1 MTYNPSMKKLLLLVI
16 LSFFSTQGLTASCP
30 DGSEPTKTVSA
41 DGSYFEYKCNAEEK
55 LLRDSRNTWYQPGSY
70 PESMQQFMYE
80 MHEVKGAP
88 NYYKFES
95 NLGKDN
101 DVLDEFKNND
111 TTGIISY
118 LLFEDNKI
126 VIDEVDMPPKII
138 NGMLPSNSVGKSL
151 VSYVTGHAICEGYI
165 SSVDETLD
173 WDLLDNT
180 LYEDQALIDILNM
193 TAGDQHYIG
202 ETIPPMVD
210 NMWKT
215 SGVNLNMT
223 SLETIAESNLHNTT
237 AAEPVYNYSAL
248 TTHVLM
254 NYVIY
259 KAGDN
264 WKKLLHK
271 VFNENAKVKNRVY
284 FEKTRKGTGHSI
296 RYSFYA
302 DRYDY
307 LRIAIAIMND
317 WNNDT
322 CLGKYLKIIYDR
334 RIDKN
339 DNDNPHDY
347 RDISTAS
354 KRYGGQ
360 FYFDFVG
367 LENRE
372 IIGLS
377 GFAGQNILIDTDE
390 EKIVVVNSKYRNYD
404 WKEIVYKRIK

>member
-1 MTYNPSMKKLLLLVI
+1 MKKIILLV
-16 LSFFSTQGLTASCP
+16 LVLQSSVLANT
-30 DGSEPTKTVSA
+30 
-41 DGSYFEYKCNAEEK
+41 
-55 LLRDSRNTWYQPGSY
+55 NTWYQPGSY
-70 PESMQQFMYE
+70 PEWDQWKSSQ
-80 MHEVKGAP
+80 MHEIKGAP

-95 NLGKDN
+95 NIKKDK

-151 VSYVTGHAICEGYI
+151 VSYVTGHAICKGYI
-165 SSVDETLD
+165 SNVDEILD

-180 LYEDQALIDILNM
+180 LYEDQVLIDILNM
-193 TAGDQHYIG
+193 TAGDQKYIG
-202 ETIPPMVD
+202 EAPGYNPRVD
-210 NMWKT
+210 NMWKA

-223 SLETIAESNLHNTT
+223 SLETIAESNLQNTI
-237 AAEPVYNYSAL
+237 AAKPVYNYSAL

-271 VFNENAKVKNRVY
+271 VFNENAKVKNSVY
-284 FEKTRKGTGHSI
+284 FEKTRIASYGHEPTL

-322 CLGKYLKIIYDR
+322 CVGKYLKTIYDR
-334 RIDKN
+334 RIIKN
-339 DNDNPHDY
+339 DGWPELK
-347 RDISTAS
+347 DIVTYYT

-360 FYFDFVG
+360 FYFDFIG
-367 LENRE
+367 MKNRE

-377 GFAGQNILIDTDE
+377 GFAGQDIIIDTDN
-390 EKIVVVNSKYRNYD
+390 EKIIVINSKYKNYD
-404 WKEIVYKRIK
+404 WEEIVYKRIK

>member
-1 MTYNPSMKKLLLLVI
+1 MKKLFLLLI
-16 LSFFSTQGLTASCP
+16 LSFFSTQGLAAGCP

-88 NYYKFES
+88 NYYKFEL

-151 VSYVTGHAICEGYI
+151 VSYVTGHAICKGYI
-165 SSVDETLD
+165 SSVDEILD

-180 LYEDQALIDILNM
+180 LYEDQVLIDILNM
-193 TAGDQHYIG
+193 TAGDQHYFG
-202 ETIPPMVD
+202 NGV
-210 NMWKT
+210 WKA

-223 SLETIAESNLHNTT
+223 SLETIAKSNLQNTVKGT
-237 AAEPVYNYSAL
+237 DIYNYSAL

-254 NYVIY
+254 NYVIH
-259 KAGDN
+259 KAGND
-264 WKKLLHK
+264 WERLLHK
-271 VFNENAKVKNRVY
+271 VFNENAKVKNSVY
-284 FEKTRKGTGHSI
+284 FEKTRIASYGHEPTL

-317 WNNDT
+317 WNSDS
-322 CLGKYLKIIYDR
+322 CVGDYLHTVYNR
-334 RIDKN
+334 RIDEN
-339 DNDNPHDY
+339 DDPFPEPHGITNY
-347 RDISTAS
+347 T

-360 FYFDFVG
+360 FYFDFIG
-367 LENRE
+367 MKNRE

-377 GFAGQNILIDTDE
+377 GFAGQDIIIDTDN
-390 EKIVVVNSKYRNYD
+390 EKIIVINSKYKNYD
-404 WKEIVYKRIK
+404 WEEIVYKRIK

>member
-1 MTYNPSMKKLLLLVI
+1 MKKLFLLLI
-16 LSFFSTQGLTASCP
+16 LSLISTQGLTASCP

-126 VIDEVDMPPKII
+126 VIDESDMPPKII

-180 LYEDQALIDILNM
+180 LYEDQVLIDILNM

-202 ETIPPMVD
+202 ETIRPQMD
-210 NMWKT
+210 NMWKA

-223 SLETIAESNLHNTT
+223 SLETIAESNLQNTI
-237 AAEPVYNYSAL
+237 AAKPVYNYSAL

-271 VFNENAKVKNRVY
+271 VFNEKAKVKNSVY
-284 FEKTRKGTGHSI
+284 FEKTRKGKGHSI

-307 LRIAIAIMND
+307 LRIAKAIMND

-322 CLGKYLKIIYDR
+322 CVGKYLKTVYDR
-334 RIDKN
+334 RIPKN
-339 DNDNPHDY
+339 HNFAYELNDVNNY
-347 RDISTAS
+347 TKS
-354 KRYGGQ
+354 YGGQ
-360 FYFDFVG
+360 FHFDILG
-367 LENRE
+367 IENRK
-372 IIGLS
+372 IIGMS
-377 GFAGQNILIDTDE
+377 GFAGQNIVIDTDNG
-390 EKIVVVNSKYRNYD
+390 KIIVVNSKYRNYD
-404 WKEIVYKRIK
+404 WEEIIYEKST

>member
-1 MTYNPSMKKLLLLVI
+1 MLV
-16 LSFFSTQGLTASCP
+16 LQSSVLANT
-30 DGSEPTKTVSA
+30 
-41 DGSYFEYKCNAEEK
+41 
-55 LLRDSRNTWYQPGSY
+55 NTWYQPGSY
-70 PESMQQFMYE
+70 PEWDQWKSSQ
-80 MHEVKGAP
+80 MHEIKGAP

-95 NLGKDN
+95 NIKKDK

-138 NGMLPSNSVGKSL
+138 NGRLPSNSVGKSL
-151 VSYVTGHAICEGYI
+151 VSYVTGHAICKGYI
-165 SSVDETLD
+165 SNVDEILD

-180 LYEDQALIDILNM
+180 LYEDQVLIDILNM
-193 TAGDQHYIG
+193 TAGDQKYIG
-202 ETIPPMVD
+202 EAPGYNPRVD
-210 NMWKT
+210 NMWKD

-223 SLETIAESNLHNTT
+223 SLETIAKSNLQNTVKGT
-237 AAEPVYNYSAL
+237 DIFNYSAL

-259 KAGDN
+259 KAGND
-264 WKKLLHK
+264 WERLLHK
-271 VFNENAKVKNRVY
+271 VFNENAKVKNSVY
-284 FEKTRKGTGHSI
+284 FEKTREGKGHSI

-322 CLGKYLKIIYDR
+322 CVGKYLKTIYDR
-334 RIDKN
+334 RIIKN
-339 DNDNPHDY
+339 DGWPELK
-347 RDISTAS
+347 DIVTYTKS
-354 KRYGGQ
+354 YGGQ

-377 GFAGQNILIDTDE
+377 GFAGQNIVIDTDNK
-390 EKIVVVNSKYRNYD
+390 KIIVINSKYRNYD
-404 WKEIVYKRIK
+404 WKEIVYERIK

>member
-1 MTYNPSMKKLLLLVI
+1 MKKLLLLLI

-30 DGSEPTKTVSA
+30 DGSEPVKSISA

-55 LLRDSRNTWYQPGSY
+55 LQRDSRNTWYQPGSY

-95 NLGKDN
+95 NLKKDK

-126 VIDEVDMPPKII
+126 VIDESDMPPKII
-138 NGMLPSNSVGKSL
+138 NGMLPSNSVGKSF
-151 VSYVTGHAICEGYI
+151 VSYVTGHAICQGYI
-165 SSVDETLD
+165 SSVDEVMD

-180 LYEDQALIDILNM
+180 LYEDQVLIDILNM
-193 TAGDQHYIG
+193 SAGDQRYIG
-202 ETIPPMVD
+202 EYIRPRMD
-210 NMWKT
+210 NMWKAN
-215 SGVNLNMT
+215 GVNLNMT
-223 SLETIAESNLHNTT
+223 SLETIAESNLQNTV
-237 AAEPVYNYSAL
+237 ASQPVYNYSAL

-271 VFNENAKVKNRVY
+271 VFNEKAKVKNSVY
-284 FEKTRKGTGHSI
+284 FEKTRIASYGHEPTL

-322 CLGKYLKIIYDR
+322 CVGKYLKTVYDR
-334 RIDKN
+334 RIPKN
-339 DNDNPHDY
+339 HNFAYELNDVNNY
-347 RDISTAS
+347 TKS
-354 KRYGGQ
+354 YGGQ
-360 FYFDFVG
+360 FHFDILG
-367 LENRE
+367 MENRK
-372 IIGLS
+372 IIGMS
-377 GFAGQNILIDTDE
+377 GFAGQNIVIDTDNK
-390 EKIVVVNSKYRNYD
+390 KIIVINSKYRNYD
-404 WKEIVYKRIK
+404 WKEIVYERIK